1 METFLSL
8 CLGIG
13 LAAACGFRVF
23 VPLLVLSIATHAGHV
38 TLAPSF
44 DWIGSTP
51 ALISF
56 SVATVLEIGGY
67 YIPWLDN
74 MLDSIATPAAVIAGT
89 VVTAAVMTDISPYLQ
104 WSLALIAGGS
114 IAGLVQGST
123 VATRLVSTSGSAG
136 LANPV
141 VATAELGLSGFFSAV
156 SMIFAPLAFVL
167 VLAMLTVLAIVVWR
181 RLHAPR
187 KIARPTTG

>member
-1 METFLSL
+1 M
-8 CLGIG
+8 GIG